1 MLRYRLARKNL
12 ITGFLCNDFF
22 EVKPTK
28 NRFDEESPIR
38 KVEAYD
44 LVMYNSGPLTKL
56 DILDKGC

>member
-1 MLRYRLARKNL
+1 
-12 ITGFLCNDFF
+12 
-22 EVKPTK
+22 VKPTK